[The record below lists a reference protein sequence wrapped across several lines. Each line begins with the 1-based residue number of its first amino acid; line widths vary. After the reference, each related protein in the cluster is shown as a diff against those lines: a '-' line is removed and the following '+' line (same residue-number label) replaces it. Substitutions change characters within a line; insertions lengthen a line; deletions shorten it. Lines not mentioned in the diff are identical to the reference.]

1 MSTWIWVAIGCAIG
15 VVIAVAAQVSYRRRT
30 FDLGSVSDQWVAHHR
45 ANQPHD
51 P

>member
-1 MSTWIWVAIGCAIG
+1 MSNEIWVAIGCAIA
-15 VVIAVAAQVSYRRRT
+15 VVIAVAALVSFRRRA
-30 FDLGSVSDQWVAHHR
+30 FDLGSVSDQWIAHHR